1 MPLRKENPLLSPV
14 NGLLVDLPSPSNISY
29 L

>member
-14 NGLLVDLPSPSNISY
+14 NGILVDLPSPSNISY
-29 L
+29 M

>member
-14 NGLLVDLPSPSNISY
+14 NGVLVDLPSPSNISY
-29 L
+29 M